1 MNAAGRLNC
10 VLIYVN
16 TLFRVVFIVKFLS
29 VAPAGNQPRFLGR
42 LAGGLALYRW
52 YCSHYISGRS
62 GEQYFGVG
70 EKYELRDVT
79 AHIM

>member
-29 VAPAGNQPRFLGR
+29 VAPPGINHDSSDA
-42 LAGGLALYRW
+42 
-52 YCSHYISGRS
+52 
-62 GEQYFGVG
+62 
-70 EKYELRDVT
+70 
-79 AHIM
+79 